1 MRRALPIIVLIV
13 FAAVLAAVIV
23 PTMRN
28 APERALMLPEGVRA
42 EFLGTTIGNATFS
55 TELAW
60 HRWLRRVLPRMWSGW
75 IPRATTANCSSG
87 TNSVTVYLRLTA
99 PAGAVIGATPWQGY
113 RTEDDTGFRYRREGG
128 GCSSGGGAR
137 EQLQGL
143 ILRSYPR
150 RQSSFWLDLLDQTNG
165 VMARLRVP
173 NPVRDPFP
181 EWQALPMPQALTNGP
196 VTLTLESL
204 NQTGREPWMYI
215 RPQWNLT
222 TTDSAWNEARVR
234 YFTLADA
241 TGNTGQWLSP
251 REPAW
256 LVRAKVYRER
266 FQDFAPSEQMVV
278 TNLAIPADGE
288 FVAIDQSAELAGVR
302 VTALVLAGSGTFMVT
317 NGVSRAMLP
326 PMNKGSDYSVSSF
339 GNTVV
344 DAWQGDQPFLLVEV
358 KNAQPDDEVFIGLLD
373 EQSHAVQLERDGGW
387 SGGRSGV
394 RYYRR
399 DFERPANVQ
408 SVKLEIVVSRPL
420 EFEFLVNPA
429 DVQRPKPE

>member
-13 FAAVLAAVIV
+13 FAAVLAAVMV
-23 PTMRN
+23 PTIRN
-28 APERALMLPEGVRA
+28 PPERVLLFPGGVRA
-42 EFLGTTIGNATFS
+42 EFLGITIGNAAFS

-60 HRWLRRVLPRMWSGW
+60 HRWLRRVLPRKWSGW
-75 IPRATTANCSSG
+75 IPQATTANCSSG

-113 RTEDDTGFRYRREGG
+113 RTEDDTGLRYPREGG
-128 GCSSGGGAR
+128 GCSTGGGAG

-173 NPVRDPFP
+173 NPMRGPFP
-181 EWQALPMPQALTNGP
+181 EWQASLLPQTLTNGP

-204 NQTGREPWMYI
+204 IQTGREPWVYI
-215 RPQWNLT
+215 RPKWKL
-222 TTDSAWNEARVR
+222 SAHDVAWKEARVR

-251 REPAW
+251 HEPAW
-256 LVRAKVYRER
+256 LARARVYRER
-266 FQDFAPSEQMVV
+266 FDDFAPPEQMVV
-278 TNLAIPADGE
+278 SNLVVPADGE
-288 FVAIDQSAELAGVR
+288 FVPIDQSAELAGVR
-302 VTALVLAGSGTFMVT
+302 VTVLVLAGSGTFMVT

-326 PMNKGSDYSVSSF
+326 PTNKGSDYSVSSF

-344 DAWQGDQPFLLVEV
+344 EAWRGDQPFLLVEV

-373 EQSHAVQLERDGGW
+373 EESRAVKLEPDGGW

-429 DVQRPKPE
+429 DVQRPNLE

>member
-1 MRRALPIIVLIV
+1 
-13 FAAVLAAVIV
+13 
-23 PTMRN
+23 
-28 APERALMLPEGVRA
+28 MLPGGVRA
-42 EFLGTTIGNATFS
+42 EYLGTTIGNATFS

-60 HRWLRRVLPRMWSGW
+60 HRWLRKVLPRKWAGW
-75 IPRATTANCSSG
+75 IPQATTANCSSV

-99 PAGAVIGATPWQGY
+99 PAGAMIGSTPWQGY
-113 RTEDDTGFRYRREGG
+113 RTEDDTGFCYPREGG
-128 GCSSGGGAR
+128 GCSTGGGTG

-173 NPVRDPFP
+173 NPVRGPFP
-181 EWQALPMPQALTNGP
+181 DWQPLSLPQVLTNGP
-196 VTLTLESL
+196 LTLALEGL
-204 NQTGREPWMYI
+204 GQTGREPWRYI
-215 RPQWNLT
+215 RPKWNLT
-222 TTDSAWNEARVR
+222 ATDPAWREARVR
-234 YFTLADA
+234 YSSLADA

-256 LVRAKVYRER
+256 LVRARVYRER
-266 FQDFAPSEQMVV
+266 FEDFAAPELMVV
-278 TNLAIPADGE
+278 TNLAMPADGE

-326 PMNKGSDYSVSSF
+326 PTNKGSDYSVSSF

-344 DAWQGDQPFLLVEV
+344 EAWRGDQPFLLLEV
-358 KNAQPDDEVFIGLLD
+358 RNAQPEDEIFIGMFD
-373 EQSHAVQLERDGGW
+373 EQGRSVKLERDGGW

-394 RYYRR
+394 QYYRR
-399 DFERPANVQ
+399 DFERPENVQ
-408 SVKLEIVVSRPL
+408 SLNLKIVVSRPL
-420 EFEFLVNPA
+420 GFEYLVKPA
-429 DVQRPKPE
+429 DLQPAQP